1 MATAHASFQQPRTL
15 SGIGLS
21 LAVHALLVGL
31 WQLSRPVAVQ
41 EDDEPRRVQFLRLL
55 PAPERTVP
63 VLPSPVRSAAPTA
76 RVAPAARATP
86 PVEPESLPDPAAEPI
101 ALRATPIAD
110 MPPVPT
116 VSSADLLRAARAEAG
131 AADRALRAENPRRG
145 IRAPVETAQMKLE
158 RGIAHAA
165 EMAPNKWYQAPKTQ
179 EILDPG
185 GYGRRRH
192 KVITANG
199 TYCVTYESNH
209 GPDGRDTMRDGI
221 QPKLTNCPPHEEPA
235 KAQKWES
242 Y

>member
-1 MATAHASFQQPRTL
+1 MATAHARFQQPRTL

-21 LAVHALLVGL
+21 LAVHALLLGL
-31 WQLSRPVAVQ
+31 WQLSRPTLVPD
-41 EDDEPRRVQFLRLL
+41 EGEPRRVQFLRLL
-55 PAPERTVP
+55 PAPAPERAAPAVP
-63 VLPSPVRSAAPTA
+63 PPVRSAVSSA
-76 RVAPAARATP
+76 RVAPVARAKP
-86 PVEPESLPDPAAEPI
+86 PVLSQSLPEPAAEPI
-101 ALRATPIAD
+101 A
-110 MPPVPT
+110 PPVTLATDAPPAPA

-145 IRAPVETAQMKLE
+145 IRAPIETAQMKLE
-158 RGIAHAA
+158 RGIAQAA

-235 KAQKWES
+235 KAQKWD
-242 Y
+242 

>member
-1 MATAHASFQQPRTL
+1 MATALSSFRQPRAL

-21 LAVHALLVGL
+21 LAVHALLLGL
-31 WQLSRPVAVQ
+31 WQLSRPAAVP
-41 EDDEPRRVQFLRLL
+41 ENDEPRRIQFLRLL
-55 PAPERTVP
+55 PAPERTAP
-63 VLPSPVRSAAPTA
+63 VLPSPVQSAAPIA
-76 RVAPAARATP
+76 RGAPAARATP
-86 PVEPESLPDPAAEPI
+86 PVEPQPVPEPAAESNVP
-101 ALRATPIAD
+101 AATPIAD
-110 MPPVPT
+110 APPAPT

-165 EMAPNKWYQAPKTQ
+165 EMAPNRWYQAPKTQ

-235 KAQKWES
+235 KAQKWD
-242 Y
+242 

>member
-1 MATAHASFQQPRTL
+1 MATALSSFQQPRAL

-21 LAVHALLVGL
+21 LAVHALLLGL

-41 EDDEPRRVQFLRLL
+41 EDDEPQRLQFLRLL
-55 PAPERTVP
+55 PAPVTERPAPALSAP
-63 VLPSPVRSAAPTA
+63 VQSATPIA
-76 RVAPAARATP
+76 RVASAARATP
-86 PVEPESLPDPAAEPI
+86 PAEPVPEPAAEP
-101 ALRATPIAD
+101 LTLPATPIVD
-110 MPPVPT
+110 TPPVSS

-145 IRAPVETAQMKLE
+145 IRAPIETAQMKLE

-165 EMAPNKWYQAPKTQ
+165 EMAPNRWYQAPKTQ

-221 QPKLTNCPPHEEPA
+221 PPKFTNCPPHEEPA
-235 KAQKWES
+235 KAQKWD
-242 Y
+242 